1 MATGSI
7 GGLAMHQIRGSRE
20 EHTSDARI
28 FAMKKFHA
36 EKYDTEGSLKTYHC
50 VCGQLVLVVDKEL
63 ELLPMRRKDGAR
75 VLDPKTVR
83 NIRHYS

>member
-7 GGLAMHQIRGSRE
+7 GGLAMHQVRGSRE
-20 EHTSDARI
+20 EYTQDARI
-28 FAMKKFHA
+28 FSIQKYQP

-63 ELLPMRRKDGAR
+63 ELLPMRKKDGSR
-75 VLDPKTVR
+75 VLDPKQVV
-83 NIRHYS
+83 IKL